1 MSEKIL
7 FTRRWHRALYW
18 SSPVSPIFCIQVFIE
33 SVVTIMWSGWLY
45 TAMIGS
51 EILKLLNHAR
61 PQVCSDSVKIDSSAT
76 HCDQVWSQCPMLGP
90 ELELTNIG
98 SSNTGAQDR
107 SSPSIATSSFFC
119 NQVFFEDD
127 PSSSTSLFFGRHH
140 DQILATAWNQVKI
153 QEILQWEDRWLG
165 VSCHVV
171 PSVHKWSMLTW
182 HSVKCWAHMELT
194 NTVLGPGVELTNTPK
209 TAQWYWHHYSRH
221 KVLTRRF
228 VLAALWHWGKL
239 SLVIDRKTKICWSI
253 LHMAMFDSKCDGV
266 VKNRIILQ
274 NSLILN

>member
-127 PSSSTSLFFGRHH
+127 PSSSTSL
-140 DQILATAWNQVKI
+140 L
-153 QEILQWEDRWLG
+153 
-165 VSCHVV
+165 S
-171 PSVHKWSMLTW
+171 SVGIT
-182 HSVKCWAHMELT
+182 
-194 NTVLGPGVELTNTPK
+194 
-209 TAQWYWHHYSRH
+209 
-221 KVLTRRF
+221 TR
-228 VLAALWHWGKL
+228 
-239 SLVIDRKTKICWSI
+239 S
-253 LHMAMFDSKCDGV
+253 
-266 VKNRIILQ
+266 
-274 NSLILN
+274 

>member
-1 MSEKIL
+1 MNSPINFEWRALQCEVSTLPSILKILWWRMSEKIL

-33 SVVTIMWSGWLY
+33 SVVTTMWSGWLY

-127 PSSSTSLFFGRHH
+127 PSSSTSL
-140 DQILATAWNQVKI
+140 L
-153 QEILQWEDRWLG
+153 
-165 VSCHVV
+165 S
-171 PSVHKWSMLTW
+171 SVGIT
-182 HSVKCWAHMELT
+182 
-194 NTVLGPGVELTNTPK
+194 
-209 TAQWYWHHYSRH
+209 
-221 KVLTRRF
+221 TR
-228 VLAALWHWGKL
+228 
-239 SLVIDRKTKICWSI
+239 S
-253 LHMAMFDSKCDGV
+253 
-266 VKNRIILQ
+266 
-274 NSLILN
+274 